1 MRITTSSPATY
12 ILVELLKSPR
22 LDLERRAYDYS
33 DQYLDI
39 VFDIST
45 SVDLDIGAESVGDL
59 KTKVEARFYKENLS
73 AYDNSVLLKPV
84 AEAASV
90 KFNIVTN
97 TYKGHG
103 QGSTTSRVMSCG
115 IQFKEGERTELTGE
129 ELEVAL
135 LLEALILRVFPNIY
149 SNRLN

>member
-22 LDLERRAYDYS
+22 LYLERRAYDYS

-129 ELEVAL
+129 QLESAL
-135 LLEALILRVFPNIY
+135 LLDTLILRVFPNIY

>member
-1 MRITTSSPATY
+1 MKLTTTTPANY
-12 ILVELLKSPR
+12 ILVELLKSPK
-22 LDLERRAYDYS
+22 LYLERRAYDYS
-33 DQYLDI
+33 DQYLDV
-39 VFDIST
+39 VFGIST
-45 SVDLDIGAESVGDL
+45 SADLDIGAESVGDL

-103 QGSTTSRVMSCG
+103 QGSTNTRLMSCG
-115 IQFKEGERTELTGE
+115 FQFKEGERTELTGE
-129 ELEVAL
+129 KLELAL

>member
-1 MRITTSSPATY
+1 MKLTATSPVLY
-12 ILVELLKSPR
+12 VLVELLKSTK
-22 LDLERRAYDYS
+22 LYLERRAYDYS

-45 SVDLDIGAESVGDL
+45 TVDLDIGAESVGDL
-59 KTKVEARFYKENLS
+59 KTKVEARFYKENLA
-73 AYDNSVLLKPV
+73 AYDNSILLKPM

-90 KFNIVTN
+90 KFNLVTN

-103 QGSTTSRVMSCG
+103 QGSTNTRLMSCG
-115 IQFKEGERTELTGE
+115 FQFKEGERTELTDE
-129 ELEVAL
+129 KLESAL
-135 LLEALILRVFPNIY
+135 LLDALILRVFPNIY